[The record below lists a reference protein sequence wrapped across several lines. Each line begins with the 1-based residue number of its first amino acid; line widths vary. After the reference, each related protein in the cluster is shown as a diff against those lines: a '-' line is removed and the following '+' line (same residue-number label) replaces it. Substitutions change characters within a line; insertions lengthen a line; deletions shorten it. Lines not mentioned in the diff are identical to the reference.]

1 VVVSETF
8 SSTPGPSA
16 SARQR
21 TGWARWLPNRTL
33 GLRFSRFTAG
43 SIFST
48 LLSQVA
54 LTGLYGWGH
63 ANATVASLVAFVV
76 GAVPNFVIN
85 WKWTWG
91 RDGKPALV
99 RELLPYVG
107 IIVGTGLL
115 ATGLTTLTDHLL
127 APLITDHAWRTVTLD
142 LAYLAS
148 YAVLFVLKFALL
160 DRVFGRRKT
169 AQTGPGGEADTAT
182 RTTSTMPAATVPD
195 QGV

>member
-1 VVVSETF
+1 VVVSETY
-8 SSTPGPSA
+8 SSTPGPA
-16 SARQR
+16 GGARKR
-21 TGWARWLPNRTL
+21 TGLARWLPNRAL

-76 GAVPNFVIN
+76 GAIPNFVIN

-91 RDGKPALV
+91 RNGKPALV
-99 RELLPYVG
+99 RELLPYIG

-115 ATGLTTLTDHLL
+115 ATGLTTLTDHEL
-127 APLITDHAWRTVTLD
+127 APLITNHAWRTVTLD
-142 LAYLAS
+142 VAYLAS
-148 YAVLFVLKFALL
+148 YAVLFLLKFALL

-169 AQTGPGGEADTAT
+169 KTGPVDEAENLATAP
-182 RTTSTMPAATVPD
+182 STVPD